1 MDLDFLI
8 LSTRLRYTFGLASLL
23 LAVVVSSQAW
33 AGPKDEVR
41 DLAPMWR
48 ANAPICFTSPS
59 ADDCHD
65 GDMTLFNG
73 LLCASGEEL
82 GCESVKK
89 AQDDA
94 GRWHR
99 SVRYRQHPELRPD
112 NSFSWD
118 MALGVQLYSVTKND
132 KAALEKWLRW
142 VEANRPCLSN
152 ISHDGRNYCIVR
164 GLPRWC
170 TDDTEKG
177 CTAKPQGLALLY
189 RTARYLGAAI
199 PPPAVTVPPSGLPG
213 EVIRMAIKEAKEANA
228 LFSLERLFIA
238 TEDLQ
243 PNLILIDAA
252 VNREGFPRHLTA
264 TEIMLY
270 RITGGS
276 AADVDYAALMLAQ
289 KEPHNAFFQY
299 LVSGSTDDV
308 AQKVLALAPK
318 SAAELPLH
326 KADWTWQR
334 AKDDE
339 AWKRAKL
346 WDFVFMAN
354 LLAKP

>member
-1 MDLDFLI
+1 M
-8 LSTRLRYTFGLASLL
+8 
-23 LAVVVSSQAW
+23 
-33 AGPKDEVR
+33 AGPRDEVR
-41 DLAPMWR
+41 ELAPMWR
-48 ANAPICFTSPS
+48 ANAPLCFTSPS
-59 ADDCHD
+59 ADECRD

-82 GCESVKK
+82 GCQSVKN
-89 AQDDA
+89 AQDNS

-99 SVRYRQHPELRPD
+99 SVRYRQHPEWRPE

-118 MALGVQLYSVTKND
+118 MTLGVQLYAVVKND
-132 KAALEKWLRW
+132 KIALEKWLSW
-142 VEANRPCLSN
+142 VETNRPCLSN
-152 ISHDGRNYCIVR
+152 ISHNGRNYCIVR

-189 RTARYLGAAI
+189 RTARFLNAKI
-199 PPPAVTVPPSGLPG
+199 PPPAVTTPPSGIPG
-213 EVIRMAIKEAKEANA
+213 IVIKRAIEEAQEANA
-228 LFSLERLFIA
+228 ALSLERLFKA

-243 PNLILIDAA
+243 PGLILIDAA

-270 RITGGS
+270 RLTGGTD
-276 AADVDYAALMLAQ
+276 ADVDYAAHILAR
-289 KEPHNAFFQY
+289 KEPKNAFFQY
-299 LVSGSTDDV
+299 LVSGPTDAV
-308 AQKVLALAPK
+308 AEQVLLLAPK
-318 SAAELPLH
+318 SEAELPLK

-334 AKDDE
+334 AEGDE
-339 AWKRAKL
+339 AWKRSKL

-354 LLAKP
+354 LLSKG